1 MATKRVPPEIYY
13 IISAE
18 FNGSINA
25 IYDRGNNVYEVNYG
39 IYNCTAYYHI
49 VNEKVVDTQFD

>member
-1 MATKRVPPEIYY
+1 MKTNSVPPEIYY

-25 IYDRGNNVYEVNYG
+25 IYARDNNWYEVNYG
-39 IYNCTAYYHI
+39 INGCAAYYHI
-49 VNEKVVDTQFD
+49 VNGKVIDTQFD

>member
-1 MATKRVPPEIYY
+1 MATKRVPPDIYY

-25 IYDRGNNVYEVNYG
+25 IYIRANDWYEVNYG
-39 IYNCTAYYHI
+39 INNCTAYYHI
-49 VNEKVVDTQFD
+49 VDGKIVNTQFD